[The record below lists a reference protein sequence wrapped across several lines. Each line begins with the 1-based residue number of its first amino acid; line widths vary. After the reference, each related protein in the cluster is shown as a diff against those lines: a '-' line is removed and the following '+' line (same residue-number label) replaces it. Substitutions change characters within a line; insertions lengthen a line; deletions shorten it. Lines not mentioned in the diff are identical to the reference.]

1 MDIHNIIKR
10 PIITEKSMDD
20 AKLGKFTFEVERH
33 ADKPKIKKAIE
44 EQFKVNVL
52 DVAVAIVKGKKR
64 RHGQRRMEVVR
75 TPWKKAIIKLA
86 RDQKIDLFDVST
98 A

>member
-1 MDIHNIIKR
+1 MDIHSIIKR
-10 PIITEKSMDD
+10 PIITEKSMED

-64 RHGQRRMEVVR
+64 RHGQRRTEVTR
-75 TPWKKAIIKLA
+75 MPWKKTIVKLGQ
-86 RDQKIDLFDVST
+86 DQKIDLFDVGT
-98 A
+98 T